1 MIPLGDV
8 IPVRTRPVV
17 TCVVMAIT
25 LVAGGPVLRIVAN
38 LLSLAVFGR
47 TVEDRLGH
55 VRYVAFLTVAGAVAW
70 GAQMAAAGQTTL
82 AAPAVNGLV
91 CALIAA
97 YFVLYPYS
105 KALLLVP
112 AGLSLRIVELPAVI
126 FLALWYMLQVFTSL
140 GSIAELASS
149 PVPGLVP
156 SWAHVAGAAYGAASV
171 RLFRRAERLR
181 VEWWNEIP
189 QRG

>member
-8 IPVRTRPVV
+8 IPVRTRPMV
-17 TCVVMAIT
+17 TCAAIAIT
-25 LVAGGPVLRIVAN
+25 LVAGGPVLRIAAN

-55 VRYVAFLTVAGAVAW
+55 ARYAAFLTLAGAVACV
-70 GAQMAAAGQTTL
+70 AEAAAGQTMM
-82 AAPAVNGLV
+82 AGPAVNGPV
-91 CALIAA
+91 CALVAA
-97 YFVLYPYS
+97 YFVLFPSS
-105 KALLLVP
+105 KGLLLVP
-112 AGLSLRIVELPAVI
+112 TGLSLRIVELPAVM
-126 FLALWYMLQVFTSL
+126 FLALWYMLQVLTSL

-156 SWAHVAGAAYGAASV
+156 SWAHVAGGAYGAASV

-181 VEWWNEIP
+181 VEWWNELP
-189 QRG
+189 AR